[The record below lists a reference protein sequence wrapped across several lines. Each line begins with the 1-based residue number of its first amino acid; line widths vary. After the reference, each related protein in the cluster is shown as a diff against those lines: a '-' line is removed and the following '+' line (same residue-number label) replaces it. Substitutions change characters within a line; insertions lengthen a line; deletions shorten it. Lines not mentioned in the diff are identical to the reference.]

1 MANIL
6 IAENDSSLNSIL
18 SLHLSKMGH
27 KCKNCHSIQKAF
39 KLLEKENFDIV
50 VLDRILNDGDGI
62 EISSYLH
69 DLGATTRILFISDLG
84 SVKDRILGLEQG
96 GDDYLPKPF
105 SIVEFG
111 LKIKKMV
118 GTSKNTNTTFTINN
132 IVLDPSACSLKLPNS
147 ELVFLRQKETK
158 ILSVLMRHK
167 NQVVSRDQIISNVW
181 GSVENI
187 PSYVTIDAYVRKIRM
202 KIKSCSTKI
211 TTHRGIGYRIS

>member
-6 IAENDSSLNSIL
+6 IAENDPSLNSIL
-18 SLHLSKMGH
+18 NLHLSKIGH
-27 KCKNCHSIQKAF
+27 KCKNCYSIQKAF
-39 KLLEKENFDIV
+39 KLLQKENFDIV

-62 EISSYLH
+62 EISSYLR

-84 SVKDRILGLEQG
+84 DLKDRILGLEQG

-105 SIVEFG
+105 SMVEFG

-118 GTSKNTNTTFTINN
+118 STSKNTAATLAVSDI
-132 IVLDPSACSLKLPNS
+132 ILDPNTCSLKLPNS
-147 ELVFLRQKETK
+147 ELVFLRRKETK
-158 ILSVLMRHK
+158 ILSVLIRYK

-202 KIKSCSTKI
+202 RIKSCSTKI